1 MAKNDEKE
9 IVQDKEIE
17 SPSAPPA
24 KKTYKT
30 KNNTIAERLA
40 THIKIEDLS
49 KIKFTTKQAKI
60 LLGEEDK
67 KPPSRFK
74 TEEAKQLSIKRMREG
89 LKKYHSDLKLAKEE
103 IARETKEQ
111 PKLVLQVHSR
121 KNANSTY
128 GKKRVSI
135 KPSKSKGDVSDNDD
149 EPVSDDD
156 DDRRQVKPSSDDDTD
171 HIIHKVN
178 KKVSKK
184 NSKLAEINAKIA
196 AQQEAQKPVNPYSA
210 QLKNLWG

>member
-1 MAKNDEKE
+1 MVKKDEKQIDE
-9 IVQDKEIE
+9 EVELE
-17 SPSAPPA
+17 SPAAPPP

-30 KNNTIAERLA
+30 KNNSIAERLA

-74 TEEAKQLSIKRMREG
+74 SEEAKQLSIKRMREG

-103 IARETKEQ
+103 IAREKGQE
-111 PKLVLQVHSR
+111 PKLVLQVNTR
-121 KNANSTY
+121 KNI
-128 GKKRVSI
+128 KKEKKVSI
-135 KPSKSKGDVSDNDD
+135 KSARVKGDVSDDEE
-149 EPVSDDD
+149 EPVSEDE
-156 DDRRQVKPSSDDDTD
+156 DRRKVKPSSDDDTD

-196 AQQEAQKPVNPYSA
+196 AQQEAMKPVNPYAA
-210 QLKNLWG
+210 QLKSLWG

>member
-1 MAKNDEKE
+1 MVKKDEKE
-9 IVQDKEIE
+9 IVEEVELE
-17 SPSAPPA
+17 SPAAPIP

-89 LKKYHSDLKLAKEE
+89 LKKYHNDLKLAKEE
-103 IARETKEQ
+103 IAKEKGEQ
-111 PKLVLQVHSR
+111 PKLVLQVNTR
-121 KNANSTY
+121 KNI
-128 GKKRVSI
+128 KKEKKVSI
-135 KPSKSKGDVSDNDD
+135 KTHKSKGDVSDDEE
-149 EPVSDDD
+149 EPVSDDQEEHS
-156 DDRRQVKPSSDDDTD
+156 RRQVKPSSDDDTD

-184 NSKLAEINAKIA
+184 NSKLAEINAKIV
-196 AQQEAQKPVNPYSA
+196 AQQEAMKPVNPYAA

>member
-1 MAKNDEKE
+1 MVKKDEKE
-9 IVQDKEIE
+9 IVEEVELE
-17 SPSAPPA
+17 SPAAPTP

-30 KNNTIAERLA
+30 KNNSIAERLA

-103 IARETKEQ
+103 IAKEKAEQ

-121 KNANSTY
+121 KNIKRE
-128 GKKRVSI
+128 KKVSI
-135 KPSKSKGDVSDNDD
+135 KNPKSKGDVSDDEE
-149 EPVSDDD
+149 EPVSDDQEEHN
-156 DDRRQVKPSSDDDTD
+156 RRQVKPSSDDDTD

-196 AQQEAQKPVNPYSA
+196 AQQEALKPVNPYAA

>member
-9 IVQDKEIE
+9 IVEEKEIE

-24 KKTYKT
+24 KKMYKT

-74 TEEAKQLSIKRMREG
+74 TEEAKQLSITRMREG

-103 IARETKEQ
+103 IAREKGEQ
-111 PKLVLQVHSR
+111 PKLVLKVATR
-121 KNANSTY
+121 KNQ
-128 GKKRVSI
+128 KRVVIKSS

-196 AQQEAQKPVNPYSA
+196 AQQEAQKPVNPYAA
-210 QLKNLWG
+210 QLKSLWG

>member
-9 IVQDKEIE
+9 IVEEKEIE

-30 KNNTIAERLA
+30 KNNSIAERLA

-74 TEEAKQLSIKRMREG
+74 SEEAKQLSIKRMREG

-111 PKLVLQVHSR
+111 PKLVLKVATR
-121 KNANSTY
+121 KNAARVPR
-128 GKKRVSI
+128 RVSI
-135 KPSKSKGDVSDNDD
+135 KTPTSKGDVSDDD
-149 EPVSDDD
+149 EEPVSDDD
-156 DDRRQVKPSSDDDTD
+156 DRRKVKLSSDDDTD
-171 HIIHKVN
+171 HIIHKIN

-196 AQQEAQKPVNPYSA
+196 AQEQAQKPVNPYTA